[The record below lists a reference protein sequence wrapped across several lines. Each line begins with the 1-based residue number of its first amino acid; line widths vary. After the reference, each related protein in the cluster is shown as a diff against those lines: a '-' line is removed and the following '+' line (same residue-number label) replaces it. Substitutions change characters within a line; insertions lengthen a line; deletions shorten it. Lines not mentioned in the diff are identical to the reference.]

1 MANLKQQQSEQTR
14 QHIVE
19 AATDLFARKGFH
31 ATSVADVASAIK
43 LTKGAF
49 YHHFATKEDLFHA
62 VVLEVRSVW
71 EENVEAPV
79 LQHEDAL
86 DRLTALLV
94 NHARLIHRRPELC
107 LVVSGLSE
115 EMRHTHPDLADVLH
129 GIYRDLIA
137 FIEGTLRAGQ
147 GRGEVRGDI
156 EPRAIAVDVVGM
168 LRGVSCFAVL
178 TDMGLECENTLGAIG
193 PVLIAGL
200 RPQESFREEPV
211 RPAREG
217 VPE

>member
-1 MANLKQQQSEQTR
+1 MNLNEQQSEQTR
-14 QHIVE
+14 RRIVD

-31 ATSVADVASAIK
+31 ATSIADLTSAIG

-49 YHHFATKEDLFHA
+49 YHHFAAKEDVFHA
-62 VVLEVRSVW
+62 VVLQVRSTW
-71 EENVEAPV
+71 EENVEAAV
-79 LQHEDAL
+79 HHHENAL
-86 DRLTALLV
+86 DQLNALLV
-94 NHARLIHRRPELC
+94 GHARLIHRRPELC

-115 EMRHTHPDLADVLH
+115 EMRHTHPDLTEVLH

-137 FIEGTLRAGQ
+137 FVEEMLRTGQ
-147 GRGEVRGDI
+147 ARGEVREDI
-156 EPRAIAVDVVGM
+156 DPRVIAVDVVGM

-211 RPAREG
+211 RPATKG
-217 VPE
+217 GPA